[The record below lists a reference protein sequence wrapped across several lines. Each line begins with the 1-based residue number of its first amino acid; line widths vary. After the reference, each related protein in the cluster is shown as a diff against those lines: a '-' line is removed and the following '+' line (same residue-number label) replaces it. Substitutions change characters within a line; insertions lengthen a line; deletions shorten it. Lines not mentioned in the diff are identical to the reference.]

1 MLCINQLQVTADP
14 WSDHP
19 LIAGLSLTVNPG
31 EAMGVTG
38 PSGCGKSTLLRS
50 IAGLIDPVGGAVTLG
65 GKTPDEVGWP
75 NFRSRVCL
83 VPQRPV
89 VWEESVV
96 SNLQRP
102 FAFGSVGQTF
112 DPGDAEGMLEH
123 VGLIDMPGAQATT
136 LSEGERQRVCL
147 VRALIA
153 QPGFILLDEPTSAL
167 DGDAVRWVEALLA
180 REMAERN
187 LGVLI
192 ATHDREQAER
202 LCSRVIDLSAFIPG
216 REAVADA

>member
-1 MLCINQLQVTADP
+1 MLSIDQLQVRADVFDGP
-14 WSDHP
+14 P
-19 LIAGLSLTVNPG
+19 LLAGLSLTVNPG
-31 EAMGVTG
+31 EAVGVTG

-50 IAGLIDPVGGAVTLG
+50 IAGLIDPVGGAVALG

-89 VWEESVV
+89 VWEGSVV

-112 DPGDAEGMLEH
+112 DPGDAEGMLEQ
-123 VGLIDMPGAQATT
+123 VGLIDMPSAQATT

-153 QPGFILLDEPTSAL
+153 QPDFILLDEPTSAL

-180 REMAERN
+180 REMAERS

-192 ATHDREQAER
+192 ATHARWLADRF
-202 LCSRVIDLSAFIPG
+202 CTRVIDLSAFIPG
-216 REAVADA
+216 RQAVADA